1 MGENSSNER
10 LKVGENTVGVIATRG
25 AMGGA
30 TRGAT
35 REITKA
41 EKKNGKITVEE
52 V

>member
-1 MGENSSNER
+1 MGENSGNEWF
-10 LKVGENTVGVIATRG
+10 KMGENTVGVIAWRG

-41 EKKNGKITVEE
+41 DKKNVKITAEE
-52 V
+52 A